1 MTNTINKFKS
11 FISTSWFVWLFPF
24 IAVLITTWL
33 FIDHFQK
40 QGPVIKISFNESA
53 GLQAGK
59 TKLRYRGVVI
69 GNVDKV
75 EIAESIE
82 EVIVSVSLNKDA
94 ERFAVEGSKF
104 WVVQPKV
111 DFQGVSGLDTLFEGT
126 YISAQPGSTTTYKN
140 EFKGQMRDD
149 SFISTADT
157 VTYYLE
163 STNSDSINGGDSVT
177 FRGLH
182 VGQVTKV
189 TLSKTAQTIIVQINI
204 PYKFVRLIRSNTVFW
219 KKAGIQANLGL
230 FSSEVKINSLES
242 ILKGG
247 IDFFTPN
254 NFGPIAKPQATFT
267 LLAKPPKDY
276 EKWNPKLEK

>member
-1 MTNTINKFKS
+1 MTNTIHKFKS
-11 FISTSWFVWLFPF
+11 FISSSWFVWLFPF
-24 IAVLITTWL
+24 IAVLITAWL
-33 FIDHFQK
+33 FIDHFQN

-59 TKLRYRGVVI
+59 TKLRYRGVII

-126 YISAQPGSTTTYKN
+126 YISAQPGTTTTSKK
-140 EFKGQMRDD
+140 EFKGQLRDD
-149 SFISTADT
+149 SSISTADT

-163 STNSDSINGGDSVT
+163 STNADSINGGDSVT
-177 FRGLH
+177 FRGLN

-247 IDFFTPN
+247 IDFFTPD